1 MNFFA
6 FQIYFT
12 GIRLGDTTDSFYCFC
27 TSCTYQTGKSKDFTG
42 TNAEGHIFEIA
53 CSGKILNLEHL
64 ISQFHFRFREQ
75 VFNLTTNH
83 CFDQICI
90 CNSIYI
96 VSSNVLGITEYS
108 NSACQAIHILKTVRN
123 EDNGNSVSF

>member
-1 MNFFA
+1 MNFFT
-6 FQIYFT
+6 FEVNLT
-12 GIRLGDTTDSFYCFC
+12 GIRLCDTADSFNGFG
-27 TSCTYQTGKSKDFTG
+27 TSCTYQTGKSKDFTC
-42 TNAEGHIFEIA
+42 TNFKRYIFEIT
-53 CSGKILNLEHL
+53 CSGKIFNLEHL

-75 VFNLTTNH
+75 VFDLTTNH

-96 VSSNVLGITEYS
+96 VSSNILGITEYS
-108 NSACQAIHILKTVRN
+108 NSACQTIHILKTVRN